1 MTNYI
6 ARNRKLLLHI
16 AFWLVYASFFFYQIS
31 YGRRGDLNWER
42 IIPDFSFHIAS
53 LLALSYLN
61 YFVFLPKLLK
71 DKKLGNY
78 LLKFLPIVAVA
89 SYLILMGKRAI
100 LLATL
105 EDAEWVYR
113 DKFAV
118 NVVLGGFFIVVFV
131 SLLRFVEDYIDNESK
146 RNELQNQQLT
156 SELQFLRA
164 QVNPHFLFNTL
175 NNLYYLAV
183 SESPQT
189 PEVIAKLAG
198 LMRYLLHDS
207 NSEKVSLEKEIEYM
221 QNYIDLEQLRLEG
234 EVAISFQ
241 IEGETAGVQIAPLI
255 LITFLENAF
264 KHGVSNSMKDS
275 FIRARLKIE
284 ASQCSFIVTNSKVR
298 DQSKTVT
305 ESSGIGLANARRRL
319 ELSYPKKHTLTVKDQ
334 QQEYEVQLNINLSK

>member
-1 MTNYI
+1 MTNFI
-6 ARNRKLLLHI
+6 SRHRKLLLHI

-31 YGRRGDLNWER
+31 YGRKGDLNWER
-42 IIPDFSFHIAS
+42 IIPDFTFHIVS

-61 YFVFLPKLLK
+61 YFFFLPKLLK

-78 LLKFLPIVAVA
+78 LLKFLPIVAIS
-89 SYLILMGKRAI
+89 SYLILIGKRAI

-105 EDAEWVYR
+105 EDPDWIYR
-113 DKFAV
+113 DKFTV

-131 SLLRFVEDYIDNESK
+131 SLLRFVEDYIDNEAK
-146 RNELQNQQLT
+146 RKELENQQLT

-183 SESPQT
+183 SQSPQT
-189 PEVIAKLAG
+189 PDVIAKLAG

-207 NSEKVSLEKEIEYM
+207 NSALVSLDKEIEYM

-234 EVAISFQ
+234 EVKISFKV
-241 IEGETAGVQIAPLI
+241 IGETAGIQVAPLI

-264 KHGVSNSMKDS
+264 KHGVSNSIKNT
-275 FIRARLKIE
+275 FIHAILRVE
-284 ASQCSFIVTNSKVR
+284 ANKCNFMVTNSKVEE
-298 DQSKTVT
+298 QSKTVT

-319 ELSYPKKHTLTVKDQ
+319 ELSYPGRHKLSIEDRQTT
-334 QQEYEVQLNINLSK
+334 YEVVLQIDLTA